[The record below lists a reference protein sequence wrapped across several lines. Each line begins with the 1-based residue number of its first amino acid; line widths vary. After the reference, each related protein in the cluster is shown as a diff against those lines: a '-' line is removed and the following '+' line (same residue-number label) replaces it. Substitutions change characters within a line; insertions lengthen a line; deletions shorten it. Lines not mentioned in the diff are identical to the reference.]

1 MVMKDILCL
10 NKISPVGL
18 EKLDKNEYNI
28 SDKVDRPDGILV
40 RSASMHD
47 MDFSENLLCIARAGA
62 GVNNIPID
70 RCSKAGIVVF
80 NTPGAN
86 ANAVKELAI
95 CALMLSSRK
104 IVEGSMWAQSLKDD
118 ADVAKTVE
126 KGKSQFGGVE
136 LTGKK
141 LGVIGL
147 GAIGG
152 LVANAAVHLG
162 MDVIGCDP
170 YLSIEAAWNIN
181 HRVHKAATFEEVFR
195 EADYITLHVPATDST
210 KNMISAESMALMKD
224 GVRIINLARTELV
237 NAADM
242 KAALA
247 SGKVAS
253 YVTDFPNA
261 ELIGVPGAVLIPHL
275 GASTEE
281 AEDNC
286 AAMAAMQLDDF
297 IRYGNIK
304 NSVNFPN
311 VSMPF
316 SGDLRIGVFHA
327 NVPAVISQVTTILS
341 GLGVNIEN
349 MTSKSKGDNAYTM
362 LDVSGQL
369 ISEAAHRLV
378 KIKGVTKIRLISP
391 NGLI

>member
-1 MVMKDILCL
+1 MKDILCL

-40 RSASMHD
+40 RSAAMHD
-47 MDFSENLLCIARAGA
+47 MDFNENLLCIARAGA
-62 GVNNIPID
+62 GVNNIPVD

-162 MDVIGCDP
+162 MEVIGCDP

-210 KNMISAESMALMKD
+210 KNMISAESMAMMKD

-261 ELIGVPGAVLIPHL
+261 EIIGVPGAVLIPHL

-286 AAMAAMQLDDF
+286 AAMAAMQLDDV

-378 KIKGVTKIRLISP
+378 KIKGVMKVRLISP